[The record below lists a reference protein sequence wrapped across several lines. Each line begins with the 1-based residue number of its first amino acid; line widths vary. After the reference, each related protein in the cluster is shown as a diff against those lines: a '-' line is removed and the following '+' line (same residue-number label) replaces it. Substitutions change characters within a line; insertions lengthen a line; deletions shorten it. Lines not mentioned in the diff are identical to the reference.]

1 MLKIGLLSFKS
12 ETKVMGVQ
20 FRKELHPIEDCFV
33 RFFAP
38 LTGSIEVL
46 LRELKPMNVCLVLII
61 RCLRGM
67 SKYE

>member
-1 MLKIGLLSFKS
+1 
-12 ETKVMGVQ
+12 MGVQ

-61 RCLRGM
+61 RCLR
-67 SKYE
+67 E